1 MYQKHYQMIKELEA
15 LPFWVRSLTN
25 QKYVHLHFWILQ
37 LVYTAIN
44 IPFPEY
50 AKANF
55 KMFKKAN
62 GMSALFGIL
71 NTAFKELTPP
81 EVLELSE
88 EVEQLNQPK
97 MSNFTGIR
105 ENLSY
110 FERNS
115 VHINKSIVA
124 LNIIDHLYTLVD
136 DANCIPLPSFLQ
148 YLSKKRSINILTQL
162 LLIENN
168 DLTKVLLNFFLKH
181 SNCHFTLS
189 NLLENGIVECL
200 MLTLH
205 TKNGRKALTILDR
218 INEFTTDFND
228 DIDYHKQAS
237 KEEQATLSK
246 LDHQTQIK
254 IKNSLLCRFLPTTL
268 LDMYVSEDKKT
279 FLEIYKHD
287 DIQNEYIIWNSENRD
302 HMLSTLRKHFEP
314 QIMQLVEFSEKEFD
328 YVKVPGN
335 FPFYSHKFSEMIQ
348 YESLDKELKIG
359 KFFAKMWVKNVNAIQ
374 MTNEDLDEFYNKV
387 ANLIK
392 KSIER
397 NLNSE
402 DILTIEEG
410 VQNLTLCT
418 KMVMKL
424 NDVFN
429 YKKIV
434 DLSMFDQI
442 ILIEEIYPNN
452 HYVWD

>member
-1 MYQKHYQMIKELEA
+1 
-15 LPFWVRSLTN
+15 
-25 QKYVHLHFWILQ
+25 
-37 LVYTAIN
+37 
-44 IPFPEY
+44 
-50 AKANF
+50 
-55 KMFKKAN
+55 
-62 GMSALFGIL
+62 
-71 NTAFKELTPP
+71 
-81 EVLELSE
+81 
-88 EVEQLNQPK
+88 
-97 MSNFTGIR
+97 
-105 ENLSY
+105 
-110 FERNS
+110 
-115 VHINKSIVA
+115 
-124 LNIIDHLYTLVD
+124 
-136 DANCIPLPSFLQ
+136 
-148 YLSKKRSINILTQL
+148 
-162 LLIENN
+162 
-168 DLTKVLLNFFLKH
+168 
-181 SNCHFTLS
+181 
-189 NLLENGIVECL
+189 

-302 HMLSTLRKHFEP
+302 HMLSTLRRHFEP

-402 DILTIEEG
+402 DIHTIEEG